1 MKNFSG
7 LVVLLTILISSN
19 IIFAQ
24 QKLSGRIT
32 EANTGTPVAFATVQ
46 AKNAKSALSN
56 SNGEFEISV
65 PELPAAIAVSHIN
78 YNAVTIKAGS
88 AGTTLN
94 VTLEPKIL
102 TLREVKVGNPALV
115 IMQEASD
122 KATKNYKSS
131 NYGKAFLRQIAYD
144 NGKPSYL
151 NEMFLDG
158 EWKPYGMVSWHPTQ
172 ARHLEASSG
181 MSYTNFSYYTFILSG
196 YLPNEAHKKPMLGR
210 VDSLYTFK
218 LAGTYDQNGQEIAKI
233 TCTPKSSVKKGQR
246 FVGTYYVNTVTNDV
260 LKIDGVLKGVVFHG
274 GGPVS
279 VKNLET
285 VLIAQYRLNK
295 AGDNVLDYAILNTTN
310 RMKMLGFGMRDTDLF
325 STLFMTDDENTDKSL
340 LKPLT
345 PKIDDN
351 SLVKAITFDQD
362 FWSKNQGIKRT
373 EKEKEAIEILEKTSK
388 VK

>member
-1 MKNFSG
+1 MKYFSG
-7 LVVLLTILISSN
+7 ILVPLSILISSN
-19 IIFAQ
+19 TILAQ

-32 EANTGTPVAFATVQ
+32 EANTSTPVAFATVQ

-65 PELPAAIAVSHIN
+65 TELPAAIVVSHIN

-88 AGTTLN
+88 TGTPIN
-94 VTLEPKIL
+94 ITLEPKVL
-102 TLREVKVGNPALV
+102 TLREVQVGNPAIV

-131 NYGKAFLRQIAYD
+131 NYGRAFLRQIAYD

-158 EWKPYGMVSWHPTQ
+158 EWKAYGMVSWHPTQ

-181 MSYTNFSYYTFILSG
+181 MSYTNFSYYSFILSG

-246 FVGTYYVNTVTNDV
+246 FEGTYYVNTVTNDV

-310 RMKMLGFGMRDTDLF
+310 RMKMLGFGVRDTDLF

-351 SLVKAITFDQD
+351 SLVKAITFDRE

-373 EKEKEAIEILEKTSK
+373 EKEKEAIDILENTSK